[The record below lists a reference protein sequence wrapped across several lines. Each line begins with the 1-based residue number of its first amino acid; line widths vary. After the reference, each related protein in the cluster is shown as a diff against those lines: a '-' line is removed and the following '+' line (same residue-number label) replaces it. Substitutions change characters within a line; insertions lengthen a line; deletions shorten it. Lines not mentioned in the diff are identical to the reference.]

1 MKALILGG
9 GGARG
14 AYEAGVAMALVREER
29 FDIVCGVSV
38 GAINGAFIAQDDAA
52 ELERI
57 WRSMASLRVI
67 RLAPEVES
75 LTKMAAGLRRLSH
88 DPIAQRAGALLD
100 LAREYAALSSGRELT
115 TLQGALLTQP
125 IADILA
131 PRLKLGWLKHTLIV
145 NATNLNRG
153 RSEPFYH
160 FAGLNAAEFE
170 RIFRAREP
178 HARALTDET
187 YLSAICASSAI
198 PGAFQPVAIK
208 DDEGIEDRFV
218 DGAITGNAP
227 IRQAIDAGAT
237 EVTVIHMDRADLRP
251 REQHPASI
259 ADVAITIQD
268 IRHQHML
275 ELDLKLAASVNK
287 AVLAGTAP
295 GKRYV
300 QMRVITPQAPLA
312 ISIMGFDDQAA
323 IDDALEHGQRDGERY
338 AVRAG

>member
-14 AYEAGVAMALVREER
+14 AYEAGVAMTLVREER
-29 FDIVCGVSV
+29 FDIICGVSI

-88 DPIAQRAGALLD
+88 DPLAQRPGALVD
-100 LAREYAALSSGRELT
+100 LWREYAALSAGRELA
-115 TLQGALLTQP
+115 LIQGALLTQP
-125 IADILA
+125 IAEILE

-153 RSEPFYH
+153 RPEPFYH

-170 RIFRAREP
+170 RLFQTREP
-178 HARALTDET
+178 HGHTLTDEN
-187 YLSAICASSAI
+187 YLSAICASSAM
-198 PGAFQPVAIK
+198 PGAFQPVSIK
-208 DDEGIEDRFV
+208 DDDGVTDRFV
-218 DGAITGNAP
+218 DGGITGNAP
-227 IRQAIDAGAT
+227 IRQAIDAGAN
-237 EVTVIHMDRADLRP
+237 EVTVVHMDRADLRP
-251 REQHPASI
+251 REQDPASI
-259 ADVAITIQD
+259 TDIAIAIQD

-275 ELDLKLAASVNK
+275 ELDLKHAASVNK

-295 GKRYV
+295 DKRFV
-300 QMRVITPQAPLA
+300 RIRVITPQAPLA
-312 ISIMGFDDQAA
+312 VSIMAFDDQAA
-323 IDDALEHGQRDGERY
+323 IDAALEHGQRDGERF
-338 AVRAG
+338 AARAG